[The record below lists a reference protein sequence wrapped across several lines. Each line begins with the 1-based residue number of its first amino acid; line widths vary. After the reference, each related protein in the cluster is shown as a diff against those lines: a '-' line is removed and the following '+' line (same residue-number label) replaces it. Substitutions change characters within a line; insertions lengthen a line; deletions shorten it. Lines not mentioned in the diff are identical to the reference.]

1 MLLRREISLKFRMG
15 TQRVSKREKE
25 RERELYSTSM
35 IYSHSQTCILN
46 FHADIY
52 LPYFFFLPADVT
64 INLHL
69 LHLNRDSILHKIY
82 LKQFL
87 CVSYET

>member
-1 MLLRREISLKFRMG
+1 MKFRMG
-15 TQRVSKREKE
+15 TQRVSKRERE

-35 IYSHSQTCILN
+35 IYSHSQI
-46 FHADIY
+46 FIY
-52 LPYFFFLPADVT
+52 RIFFLPADVT

-69 LHLNRDSILHKIY
+69 LHFNRDSILHKIY